1 MFCCQE
7 EDGVPVES
15 AEGGP
20 VWHLQFKFS
29 FSFVFFAHYVNSLYL
44 YVNLK
49 ITLSLNQCKN
59 QDLLLHYIYDILLEK
74 KITDKTQVKS
84 LGFFLKIWVQL
95 ETDSNALFKNDV

>member
-29 FSFVFFAHYVNSLYL
+29 FSFVFFAHYVNSLNL

-49 ITLSLNQCKN
+49 ITLPLNQCKN

-74 KITDKTQVKS
+74 KITDKTQGKR
-84 LGFFLKIWVQL
+84 LGFF
-95 ETDSNALFKNDV
+95 FF